1 MRWWKRADAECTTVA
16 DRLVIP
22 QPFDLGVFC
31 AGIAEQRGRPLIL
44 LPLDGAPDPALP
56 CGIRLGLEVADLVFY
71 DAVAAEIL
79 KVQIVLHEISHMLLG
94 HVAPELELPQQPSEG
109 EIARASEHFH
119 RLLTRTQTTVSGLD
133 RPDLPVASIIRTEAA
148 RIRTVARMTESID
161 EELGLDIGRL
171 AHAGIGW
178 GLLGCLFAAAIPL
191 AFIKFGIRRGRW
203 ADRHVGQRRQRIIVM
218 TFVTGSVATGI
229 ALLWAFGAP
238 RAMIALI
245 SAMLVTLAALL
256 AVTPAWKISVHA
268 AVSCGSVAMLAMT
281 YGPWA
286 LLAYP
291 LVAVVG
297 WSRVELKDHTLAQ
310 VLVGAGVGGAVAAGT
325 FALVR

>member
-1 MRWWKRADAECTTVA
+1 MTTA
-16 DRLVIP
+16 MTP
-22 QPFDLGVFC
+22 T
-31 AGIAEQRGRPLIL
+31 
-44 LPLDGAPDPALP
+44 
-56 CGIRLGLEVADLVFY
+56 
-71 DAVAAEIL
+71 
-79 KVQIVLHEISHMLLG
+79 
-94 HVAPELELPQQPSEG
+94 
-109 EIARASEHFH
+109 
-119 RLLTRTQTTVSGLD
+119 TRTGESRAARLITDGLD
-133 RPDLPVASIIRTEAA
+133 PKTWIIAD
-148 RIRTVARMTESID
+148 TVLIGWHT
-161 EELGLDIGRL
+161 GRL
-171 AHAGIGW
+171 AGIGW

-218 TFVTGSVATGI
+218 AFVTGSVATGI